1 MARMRLKTTQNCV
14 KSCGKCL
21 NDFSSGKLTES
32 RFRSLMYGF
41 SVLLPAVRQS
51 EEIEILKD
59 KIAKIE
65 ARLEHAEAQSE
76 RTQT

>member
-1 MARMRLKTTQNCV
+1 
-14 KSCGKCL
+14 
-21 NDFSSGKLTES
+21 
-32 RFRSLMYGF
+32 MYGF